1 VNRAPVADI
10 AVFDL
15 DGTITRHDTL
25 VHFLAGF
32 AARRPARA
40 LRLWRSPVALGRY
53 LAGGEDRGELK
64 ASLIRYL
71 LGDLDRATIEA
82 WADEFCRAILPGLLN
97 PGALRV
103 IEQHRTEGHRLVL
116 LSASVDLYV
125 PRIAAGL
132 GFHSTLCTELTW
144 REDRLESRLAT
155 PNRRGEEK
163 LSCLRNLRAQH
174 PEARI
179 AAYGNAA
186 SDLAHLVEADTG
198 CLVNAPVTLQAQAR
212 ALNLAYQDWR

>member
-1 VNRAPVADI
+1 MNTRVTDI

-40 LRLWRSPVALGRY
+40 LGLWRSPVALGRY
-53 LAGGEDRGELK
+53 LAGGRDRGELK
-64 ASLIRYL
+64 ASVIRYL
-71 LGDLDRATIEA
+71 LGGLDRAAIDS
-82 WADEFCRAILPGLLN
+82 WADEFCRDVLPGLLN
-97 PGALRV
+97 PGALPV
-103 IEQHRTEGHRLVL
+103 IEQHRAEGRHLVL

-125 PRIAAGL
+125 PRIAEGL

-144 REDRLESRLAT
+144 QEGRLESRLAT

-163 LSCLRNLRAQH
+163 LACLRKLRVQH

-186 SDLAHLVEADTG
+186 SDLAHLVEADAG
-198 CLVNAPVTLQAQAR
+198 CLVNAPATLQAQAR
-212 ALNLAYQDWR
+212 ALNLNYQDWR

>member
-1 VNRAPVADI
+1 MDI

-32 AARRPARA
+32 ASRRPGRA
-40 LRLWRSPVALGRY
+40 LGLWRSPVALGRY
-53 LAGGEDRGELK
+53 LAGGGDRGALK

-71 LGDLDRATIEA
+71 LGGLDRASIDA
-82 WADEFCRAILPGLLN
+82 WAEEFCLEILPGLIN
-97 PGALRV
+97 PGALPV
-103 IEQHRTEGHRLVL
+103 IEYHRTKGHRLVL

-125 PRIAAGL
+125 PRIANSL
-132 GFHSTLCTELTW
+132 GFHSALCTELTW
-144 REDRLESRLAT
+144 REGRLEAQLAS

-163 LSCLRNLRAQH
+163 LACLRQLRTQH
-174 PEARI
+174 PGARI

-198 CLVNAPVTLQAQAR
+198 CLVNAPVALQSQAK
-212 ALNLAYQDWR
+212 ALQLAYQDWR

>member
-1 VNRAPVADI
+1 MNTRVMDI

-32 AARRPARA
+32 AARRPVRA
-40 LRLWRSPVALGRY
+40 LGLWRSPVALGRY
-53 LAGGEDRGELK
+53 LAGGGDRGELK

-71 LGDLDRATIEA
+71 LGGLDRDAIAA
-82 WADEFCRAILPGLLN
+82 WADEFCSEVLPGLLN

-103 IEQHRTEGHRLVL
+103 IEQHRVEGHRLVL

-125 PRIAAGL
+125 PRIAERL
-132 GFHSTLCTELTW
+132 GFHATLCTELTW

-163 LSCLRNLRAQH
+163 LACLRDLRTRH
-174 PEARI
+174 PDARI

-186 SDLAHLVEADTG
+186 SDLPHLVEADTG
-198 CLVNAPVTLQAQAR
+198 CLVNAPAPLQAQAR